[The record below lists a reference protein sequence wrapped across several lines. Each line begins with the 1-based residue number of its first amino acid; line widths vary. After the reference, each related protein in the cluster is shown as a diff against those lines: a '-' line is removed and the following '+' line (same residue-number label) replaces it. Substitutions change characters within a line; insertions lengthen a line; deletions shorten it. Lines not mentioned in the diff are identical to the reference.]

1 MSQQYIIDE
10 SGDRKYYVVTPQLV
24 WALSRD
30 PYDYTLWGVVKMI
43 AGEEGECWVNTD
55 NLASLAMMSAGKVS
69 QCRRY
74 LIEVGLLRGTRK
86 KSEGSGQWV
95 WHLRIPDLWQ
105 QNLEWRQEMGSN
117 LQARIAYKNSL
128 KSFHPVKPSS
138 GEAKLSSDEVKPSPN
153 EIKFPSNDAE
163 PSSAEDK
170 LSPAEG
176 KFSSDEA
183 KPSPAEGKLSPNEDK
198 LSPAEARPSSDET
211 KNNHEEK
218 PLLQPAENNDDISIL
233 INHYRQI
240 SKQRSPRR
248 RDKRDEWL
256 ADLKAIHALTDG
268 KLERTKQLMSEAID
282 TLRLLGY
289 GYNGPGSLYNTCLRL
304 GEAGQDAS
312 EKDDKGPPE
321 YGVWVRDQ
329 IQAGLIDPYDKPTR
343 QEYYQQQ
350 LWTIITDG
358 N

>member
-43 AGEEGECWVNTD
+43 AGEEGECWVNTE

-74 LIEVGLLRGTRK
+74 LIEVGLLRGARK

-117 LQARIAYKNSL
+117 LQARIAYKNGL
-128 KSFHPVKPSS
+128 KRFHPVKPSPA
-138 GEAKLSSDEVKPSPN
+138 EDKLSSDGAKPSPA
-153 EIKFPSNDAE
+153 EDKLSSNDPK
-163 PSSAEDK
+163 PSSDEDK
-170 LSPAEG
+170 LSPAE
-176 KFSSDEA
+176 A
-183 KPSPAEGKLSPNEDK
+183 KPSPDEGK
-198 LSPAEARPSSDET
+198 LSPAEARPSSSEAEPSSGET

-268 KLERTKQLMSEAID
+268 QLERTKQLMSEAIN
-282 TLRLLGY
+282 TLRMLGY

-304 GEAGQDAS
+304 GEAGQVAPQ
-312 EKDDKGPPE
+312 EDDKGPPE